1 VRAGSA
7 RKTGPHF
14 FASCSNRYPATGK
27 IEFFDF
33 QDRRCRSQV
42 AIAGTAFSSE
52 VDTGSREEN
61 AFKQIASA
69 GDGAPE
75 SA

>member
-1 VRAGSA
+1 M
-7 RKTGPHF
+7 RKNRSPV
-14 FASCSNRYPATGK
+14 FASCSNRCCAAGK

-33 QDRRCRSQV
+33 QDRRARSQV

-61 AFKQIASA
+61 AFKQIALA
-69 GDGAPE
+69 GDGPPE
-75 SA
+75 LA